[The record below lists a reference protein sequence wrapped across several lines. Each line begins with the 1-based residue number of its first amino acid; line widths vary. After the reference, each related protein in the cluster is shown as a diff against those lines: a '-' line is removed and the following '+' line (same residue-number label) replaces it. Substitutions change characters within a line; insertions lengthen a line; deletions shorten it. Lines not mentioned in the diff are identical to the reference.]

1 MDTKSNDDSAGSD
14 SLDKSMQI
22 KCVMVET
29 TGSTVDAVDASAE
42 CEALDNCSRDSAAET
57 GAQVGKA
64 KATKGAAGTGAA
76 VGKQEDQKTDAA
88 TGARGEGDS
97 PESSQSPG
105 GRPASNSSSTACTA
119 FETKVKLISQNL
131 KETTL
136 AETTAGAA
144 SASASAST
152 PAAVSVSAS
161 TSTSASSSSSL
172 LEPQPLNNSSTD
184 ESTSSSS
191 GRVKK
196 VRFHPDV
203 KENDG
208 GNWVKKKRR
217 AAQTKRAASSSTG
230 TTSDGMDLDGEAEDA
245 ECDEDQEEE
254 PEEEFDLAKTIAEA
268 EDYLKQHPLTFVRR
282 IEQNGERPQD
292 GLLNIED
299 MSTHSNDYEEEVMPG
314 NREEDF
320 YRHVKPENGIERV
333 LGKETKAGK
342 KLIKVVFFLL
352 INLPYFQVEFLLR
365 YENHGGLFWKSEEF
379 IRRTCPTLLKA
390 YEKNRERR
398 QQRLMHHV
406 AKRQSL
412 RQRYTDF

>member
-29 TGSTVDAVDASAE
+29 TGSTMDAVDASPE
-42 CEALDNCSRDSAAET
+42 REALDSCSRDSAAKT

-64 KATKGAAGTGAA
+64 KAAKGAAGTGASA
-76 VGKQEDQKTDAA
+76 GKQEDQKTDAA
-88 TGARGEGDS
+88 PGARGEGDS

-105 GRPASNSSSTACTA
+105 ARPASNSSSTACTA

-144 SASASAST
+144 SASACASAST

-161 TSTSASSSSSL
+161 TSASSSSSL
-172 LEPQPLNNSSTD
+172 LEPQALNNSSTD

-217 AAQTKRAASSSTG
+217 AAQTKRTASSSTG
-230 TTSDGMDLDGEAEDA
+230 ATSDGMDLDGEAEEA
-245 ECDEDQEEE
+245 ECDDDQEEEE

-292 GLLNIED
+292 GLLSIED
-299 MSTHSNDYEEEVMPG
+299 MSDHSNEYEEEVMPG
-314 NREEDF
+314 IREDDF

-342 KLIKVVFFLL
+342 
-352 INLPYFQVEFLLR
+352 VEFLLR
-365 YENHGGLFWKSEEF
+365 YENQGGLFWESEEF
-379 IRRTCPTLLKA
+379 IKRTCPTLLKA